1 MAGDRHTD
9 NLASSMIFFSKVRK
23 VNRVSIFQLFRSV
36 LPPWSGLKKKSYAD
50 VVCAKTL
57 YHIRSLVCVCVADK
71 RKHCLLSLLTA
82 QFSFAHCVCVCEQQ
96 NPRLK
101 DKKSPNQTDSD
112 DEFKDDDDEDADANS
127 EDAVSIVDS
136 ER

>member
-9 NLASSMIFFSKVRK
+9 NLASSIIFFSKVRK

-50 VVCAKTL
+50 V
-57 YHIRSLVCVCVADK
+57 VCVCVADK